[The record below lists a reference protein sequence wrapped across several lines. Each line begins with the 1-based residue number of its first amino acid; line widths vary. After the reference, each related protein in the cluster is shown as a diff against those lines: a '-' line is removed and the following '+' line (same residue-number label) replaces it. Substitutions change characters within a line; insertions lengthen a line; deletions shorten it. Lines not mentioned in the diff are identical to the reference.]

1 MPGEAI
7 PLKVSRFIAAQ
18 LGEDP
23 DDLSCYAE
31 TDVTRRRHLVD
42 LRQVYGYKMFS
53 GRGARDLKS
62 GLKARQRLLNQ
73 TKTLLDDLSRKVD
86 ASRLSCQECR
96 SLSACVP
103 TLLSLQNAV

>member
-31 TDVTRRRHLVD
+31 TDVTALPM
-42 LRQVYGYKMFS
+42 K
-53 GRGARDLKS
+53 
-62 GLKARQRLLNQ
+62 
-73 TKTLLDDLSRKVD
+73 
-86 ASRLSCQECR
+86 
-96 SLSACVP
+96 
-103 TLLSLQNAV
+103 